1 MQLQDQ
7 QRFRGPVPGQAMTAG
22 EKSRPWFNPP
32 KFNTVEEG
40 MEFYLDTLSTQEQS
54 TKLFS
59 VIRTGIPITTI
70 TETITTGGVMEG
82 YHTID
87 VALLLNPIIV
97 EFIKGMC
104 DVAGV
109 EYTLDSTIPEED
121 KVNMT
126 AFREVIKEQLDES
139 GQSIQAAGEQ
149 TKEVKP
155 KGLMAKR
162 ETE

>member
-1 MQLQDQ
+1 MQLQAQ

-40 MEFYLDTLSTQEQS
+40 MEFYLDMLSTQEQS

-139 GQSIQAAGEQ
+139 GQTIQAAGEQ

>member
-7 QRFRGPVPGQAMTAG
+7 QRFRAPVPGQAMTAG

-70 TETITTGGVMEG
+70 TETIATGGVMEG

-139 GQSIQAAGEQ
+139 GQTIQAAGEQ

>member
-40 MEFYLDTLSTQEQS
+40 MEFYLDILSTQEQS

-109 EYTLDSTIPEED
+109 EYTLDSTIPEKD

-139 GQSIQAAGEQ
+139 GQTIQAAGEQ

>member
-1 MQLQDQ
+1 MELQEQ
-7 QRFRGPVPGQAMTAG
+7 QRFRGPIPGQAMTAG
-22 EKSRPWFNPP
+22 EKSRPWLNPP
-32 KFNTVEEG
+32 KFTSMEDG
-40 MEFYLDTLSTQEQS
+40 MEFYLDLLSTQEQS
-54 TKLFS
+54 TKLLS
-59 VIRTGIPITTI
+59 VIKRGIPITTI

-104 DVAGV
+104 EVAGV
-109 EYTLDSTIPEED
+109 KYTLDSTIPEED

-126 AFREVIKEQLDES
+126 AFKEVIKEQLEES
-139 GQSIQAAGEQ
+139 GQTIQAASEQ
-149 TKEVKP
+149 VKQDKP
-155 KGLMAKR
+155 QGLMAKR

>member
-40 MEFYLDTLSTQEQS
+40 MEFYLDMLSTQEQS

-70 TETITTGGVMEG
+70 KETIRTGGVMEG

-139 GQSIQAAGEQ
+139 GQTIQAAGEQ

>member
-1 MQLQDQ
+1 
-7 QRFRGPVPGQAMTAG
+7 
-22 EKSRPWFNPP
+22 
-32 KFNTVEEG
+32 
-40 MEFYLDTLSTQEQS
+40 
-54 TKLFS
+54 
-59 VIRTGIPITTI
+59 
-70 TETITTGGVMEG
+70 MEG

-139 GQSIQAAGEQ
+139 GQAIQAAGEQ

>member
-7 QRFRGPVPGQAMTAG
+7 QRVRGPVPGQAMTAG

-139 GQSIQAAGEQ
+139 GQTIQAAGEQ

>member
-1 MQLQDQ
+1 MQLQEQ

>member
-40 MEFYLDTLSTQEQS
+40 MEFYLDLLSTQEQS

-70 TETITTGGVMEG
+70 AETITTGGVMEG
-82 YHTID
+82 YHSID

-97 EFIKGMC
+97 EFVKGMC

-109 EYTLDSTIPEED
+109 EYTLDSTIPEKD

-139 GQSIQAAGEQ
+139 GQTIQVAGEQ

>member
-7 QRFRGPVPGQAMTAG
+7 QRFRGPVPGQAITAG

-40 MEFYLDTLSTQEQS
+40 MEFYLDLLSTQEQS

-82 YHTID
+82 YHSID

-97 EFIKGMC
+97 EFVKGMC

-139 GQSIQAAGEQ
+139 EQTIQVAGEQ

>member
-139 GQSIQAAGEQ
+139 GQTIQAAGEQ
-149 TKEVKP
+149 TKEIKP

>member
-139 GQSIQAAGEQ
+139 GQTIQAAGEQ

>member
-1 MQLQDQ
+1 MQIQDQ
-7 QRFRGPVPGQAMTAG
+7 QRFRGPVPGQAITAG

-40 MEFYLDTLSTQEQS
+40 MEFYLDLLSTQEQS

-82 YHTID
+82 YHSID

-109 EYTLDSTIPEED
+109 KYTLDSTIPEED

-139 GQSIQAAGEQ
+139 GQTIQAAGEQ

>member
-1 MQLQDQ
+1 MQLQEQ

-139 GQSIQAAGEQ
+139 GQTIQAAGEQ

>member
-1 MQLQDQ
+1 MIK
-7 QRFRGPVPGQAMTAG
+7 R
-22 EKSRPWFNPP
+22 
-32 KFNTVEEG
+32 
-40 MEFYLDTLSTQEQS
+40 
-54 TKLFS
+54 
-59 VIRTGIPITTI
+59 GIPITTI

-104 DVAGV
+104 EVAGV
-109 EYTLDSTIPEED
+109 KYTLDSTIPKED

-126 AFREVIKEQLDES
+126 AFKEVIKEQLDES
-139 GQSIQAAGEQ
+139 RGTIKSSSEQ
-149 TKEVKP
+149 VKQNKP
-155 KGLMAKR
+155 QGLMAKR

>member
-1 MQLQDQ
+1 MKLQDQ

-139 GQSIQAAGEQ
+139 GQTIQAAGEQ

>member
-70 TETITTGGVMEG
+70 AETITTGGVMEG
-82 YHTID
+82 YHSID

-97 EFIKGMC
+97 EFVKGMC

-139 GQSIQAAGEQ
+139 GQTIQAAGEQ

>member
-70 TETITTGGVMEG
+70 TETITTGGLMEG

-139 GQSIQAAGEQ
+139 GQTIQAAGEQ

>member
-109 EYTLDSTIPEED
+109 EYTLDSTIPEKD

-139 GQSIQAAGEQ
+139 GQTIQAAGEQ

>member
-1 MQLQDQ
+1 MQIQDQ
-7 QRFRGPVPGQAMTAG
+7 QRFRGPVPGQAMTPG

-54 TKLFS
+54 RKLFS
-59 VIRTGIPITTI
+59 VIRTGIRITSI

-82 YHTID
+82 DHTID

-139 GQSIQAAGEQ
+139 GQTIQAAGEQ

-155 KGLMAKR
+155 KGLMDKR

>member
-1 MQLQDQ
+1 MQLQEQ

-40 MEFYLDTLSTQEQS
+40 MEFYLDMLSTQEQS

-139 GQSIQAAGEQ
+139 EQTIQVAGEQ